1 MKTEDFLAKNKFRSY
16 GYQTTFNH
24 VLWQK
29 KFEDLKYVCQTNDNL
44 YINIKSYDPGGVE
57 IEIVAED
64 KNRVWFNLS
73 AYSLLWNELPEKYED
88 IERKLLK
95 AWEAINEI

>member
-44 YINIKSYDPGGVE
+44 YINIQNYNPGWVE
-57 IEIVAED
+57 I
-64 KNRVWFNLS
+64 
-73 AYSLLWNELPEKYED
+73 
-88 IERKLLK
+88 
-95 AWEAINEI
+95 